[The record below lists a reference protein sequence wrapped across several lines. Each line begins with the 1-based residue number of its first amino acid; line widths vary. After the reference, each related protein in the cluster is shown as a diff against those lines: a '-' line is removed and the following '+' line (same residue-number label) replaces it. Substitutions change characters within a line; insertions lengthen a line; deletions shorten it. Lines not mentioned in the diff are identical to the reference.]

1 MDDNTILK
9 IENLHKSFGNFK
21 AVDGLNLEV
30 KQGEIYGFLGPNGAG
45 KSTTIRVILSL
56 LKYDEGKIYFFGKR
70 LNESSRSLF
79 SRVGALVEK
88 PDFYLY
94 LTAFRNLE
102 YFSELYGHSF
112 SKNQLYETL
121 EMVGLKGREKD
132 KVKTYSLGMKQ
143 RLGLAQALIHDPELI
158 ILDEPTNGLD
168 PQGMREV
175 RNLLTELAVNK
186 GKTIFL
192 SSHILKEVES
202 MATSMAIVN
211 RGKTLVE
218 GKVQELLQDA
228 ETHIYIETNELNN
241 IKLENTNEFEVISL
255 EKYKIELKANR
266 NTIPK
271 IIDLLRNKN
280 IDIYSVNSVNSL
292 EEYFIKLTGDH
303 QTGDKNVS

>member
-1 MDDNTILK
+1 MDENIVLK
-9 IENLHKSFGNFK
+9 IEDLHKSFGSFK
-21 AVDGLNLEV
+21 AVDGLNIQV
-30 KQGEIYGFLGPNGAG
+30 NRGEIYGFLGPNGAG
-45 KSTTIRVILSL
+45 KSTTIRIILSL
-56 LKYDEGKIYFFGKR
+56 LKSDAGKIYFFGKR

-79 SRVGALVEK
+79 SRVGCLVEK

-94 LTAFRNLE
+94 LTAYRNLE
-102 YFSELYGHSF
+102 YFSELYGHKFTKS
-112 SKNQLYETL
+112 QLYEYL
-121 EMVGLKGREKD
+121 EIVGLKGREKD
-132 KVKTYSLGMKQ
+132 KVKTFSLGMKQ

-175 RNLLTELAVNK
+175 RNLLTDLAVNK

-211 RGKTLVE
+211 KGKTLVE
-218 GKVQELLQDA
+218 GKVQTLLQDA

-241 IKLENTNEFEVISL
+241 FTLNNSNDFEVLNI
-255 EKYKIELKANR
+255 EKNKIELKANK

-271 IIDLLRNKN
+271 IIDILRNNN
-280 IDIYSVNSVNSL
+280 IDIYSINSVNSL
-292 EEYFIKLTGDH
+292 EEYFIKLTGDN
-303 QTGDKNVS
+303 NVS

>member
-1 MDDNTILK
+1 MDEEIVLK
-9 IENLHKSFGNFK
+9 IENLHKSFKDFK
-21 AVDGLNLEV
+21 AVDGLNIEV
-30 KQGEIYGFLGPNGAG
+30 RKGEIFGFLGPNGAG
-45 KSTTIRVILSL
+45 KSTTIRIILSL
-56 LKYDEGKIYFFGKR
+56 LKFDEGKIFFFGKR
-70 LNESSRSLF
+70 LSESSRELF

-94 LTAFRNLE
+94 LSAYRNLE

-112 SKNQLYETL
+112 SKKELYDTL

-175 RNLLTELAVNK
+175 RNLLIDLAKNK

-202 MATSMAIVN
+202 MATSMAIIN
-211 RGKTLVE
+211 KGKTIVQ
-218 GKVQELLQDA
+218 GKVEDLLKEA
-228 ETHIYIETNELNN
+228 ETHIYIETNELNGFN
-241 IKLENTNEFEVISL
+241 LDKSNDYKIINCGGN
-255 EKYKIELKANR
+255 KIELLANKEK
-266 NTIPK
+266 IPM
-271 IIDLLRNKN
+271 IIDLLRNNN

-292 EEYFIKLTGDH
+292 EEYFIKLTGEDS
-303 QTGDKNVS
+303 VS